1 MIQASR
7 TAVGVCLALG
17 LGACAAQVPGPTP
30 AAVPAITASA
40 RQVEPA
46 DPLLIQEVRL
56 TETAGQRRVQFQF
69 SQPPHGIDYFPLRDP
84 SRLVIDVQGPIAS
97 QPQVETYD
105 TLDQLVSA
113 VRISTYQGR
122 IRLVID
128 MESEEV
134 PPFSVDQRE
143 SVITAYLGHKQDV
156 SATPQM
162 SNTQVLMAAE
172 DTSADIP
179 GTPAPT
185 RQQPQPSQLPAD
197 AVSES
202 GQRSSALIARAE
214 VPEPAYTGTHISL
227 DFRNADI
234 HDVFRI
240 LADVSG
246 FNIIATDDVQARVT
260 LKLVEVPWDQALDV
274 LLQANGLEK
283 MQSGN
288 VVTVSTSQRLEQERT
303 ARLAAKQVE
312 QQLADLE
319 TVYLTIN
326 YVKATEVV
334 ELISHEADS
343 DGGGVALMSPRGTI
357 AADSTSNV
365 LILRDTPEHIV
376 AVQELIKNI
385 DIQTPQVIIESYIV
399 TASENLARDLG
410 IQWGSRYATGPASGN
425 PTGVNFPG
433 TLGVGG
439 VGALGT
445 GGVPFIADFPAA
457 LGAPALDLFL
467 GSLDGSQA
475 LNLRLSALETQGKA
489 RVISRPRVVTINN
502 TPAQI
507 RNRREVRVPIISG
520 NTVVGG
526 PGTTGGSDAFE
537 EFDVGITLEVVP
549 QISSDG
555 YILLEINAESSE
567 LATPSIPAG
576 AGFPQIP
583 DVLTRTASSNILIK
597 AGDTFVLGGILQDD
611 LRQDETGIP
620 YLRNLPGFGWLFRG
634 KNRSKTKDELLVFTT
649 PRLTAGVSPVG
660 LPTAQQLWEKRS
672 RRSGATASD
681 RLPPAAGTA
690 AEGVWREGGL
700 SERERGWDT
709 RRLDC

>member
-1 MIQASR
+1 MTMRQGWMIQAPR
-7 TAVGVCLALG
+7 TALGVCLALG
-17 LGACAAQVPGPTP
+17 LGACAAQVPSPTP
-30 AAVPAITASA
+30 APDPQAADVPAITASA

-97 QPQVETYD
+97 LPQVETYN

-156 SATPQM
+156 SAAPQT

-172 DTSADIP
+172 HDTPGAPASA
-179 GTPAPT
+179 
-185 RQQPQPSQLPAD
+185 RQQPQTSQLPAD
-197 AVSES
+197 AAPES
-202 GQRSSALIARAE
+202 GQRSSAPIARAE
-214 VPEPAYTGTHISL
+214 VPEPSYTGTHISL

-283 MQSGN
+283 IQSGN

-334 ELISHEADS
+334 ELISHEAAS

-410 IQWGSRYATGPASGN
+410 IQWGSRYTTGPASGN

-433 TLGVGG
+433 TLGVAG
-439 VGALGT
+439 VGTPGT

-634 KNRSKTKDELLVFTT
+634 RNRSKTKDELLVFTT

-672 RRSGATASD
+672 HRPDATASD

-690 AEGVWREGGL
+690 AEGV
-700 SERERGWDT
+700 
-709 RRLDC
+709 

>member
-1 MIQASR
+1 MIQAPR

-17 LGACAAQVPGPTP
+17 LGACAAQVSGPTP
-30 AAVPAITASA
+30 APVPAVTATASA
-40 RQVEPA
+40 RQAEPA

-97 QPQVETYD
+97 LPQVETYD

-143 SVITAYLGHKQDV
+143 SVITAYLGHKQDM
-156 SATPQM
+156 SAAPQM

-172 DTSADIP
+172 HDTP
-179 GTPAPT
+179 GAPALA
-185 RQQPQPSQLPAD
+185 RQQPQTSQLPAD
-197 AVSES
+197 AGPES
-202 GQRSSALIARAE
+202 GQSEPAPIARAE
-214 VPEPAYTGTHISL
+214 VLEPAYTGTHISL

-246 FNIIATDDVQARVT
+246 FNIIATEDVQARVT

-283 MQSGN
+283 IQSGN
-288 VVTVSTSQRLEQERT
+288 VVTVSTSQRLEQERS

-334 ELISHEADS
+334 ELISHEAAS

-410 IQWGSRYATGPASGN
+410 IQWGSRYTTGPASGN
-425 PTGVNFPG
+425 PTGGVNFPG

-439 VGALGT
+439 VGTPGT

-649 PRLTAGVSPVG
+649 PRLTAGMSTAG
-660 LPTAQQLWEKRS
+660 LPTAQQLWQKRS
-672 RRSGATASD
+672 QRPGATASD
-681 RLPPAAGTA
+681 RLPPAVGTA
-690 AEGVWREGGL
+690 AEGV
-700 SERERGWDT
+700 
-709 RRLDC
+709 

>member
-1 MIQASR
+1 MIQVPR
-7 TAVGVCLALG
+7 TALGVCLALG
-17 LGACAAQVPGPTP
+17 LGACAAQVPSPTP
-30 AAVPAITASA
+30 APDPQAADVPAITASA

-97 QPQVETYD
+97 QPQVETYN

-156 SATPQM
+156 SAAPQT

-172 DTSADIP
+172 HDTPGAPASA
-179 GTPAPT
+179 
-185 RQQPQPSQLPAD
+185 RQQPQTSQLPAD
-197 AVSES
+197 AVPES
-202 GQRSSALIARAE
+202 GQRSSAPITRAE
-214 VPEPAYTGTHISL
+214 VPEPSYTGTHISL

-283 MQSGN
+283 IQSGN

-334 ELISHEADS
+334 ELISHEAAS

-410 IQWGSRYATGPASGN
+410 IQWGSRYTTGPASGN

-439 VGALGT
+439 VGTPGT
-445 GGVPFIADFPAA
+445 GGVPFIADFPSA

-634 KNRSKTKDELLVFTT
+634 RNRSKTKDELLVFTT

-672 RRSGATASD
+672 HRRPDATASD

-690 AEGVWREGGL
+690 AEGV
-700 SERERGWDT
+700 
-709 RRLDC
+709 

>member
-1 MIQASR
+1 MIQAPR
-7 TAVGVCLALG
+7 TALGVCLALG
-17 LGACAAQVPGPTP
+17 LGACAAQVSSPTP
-30 AAVPAITASA
+30 APAPQAADVPAITASA
-40 RQVEPA
+40 RQVEQVEPA

-97 QPQVETYD
+97 RPQAETYT

-156 SATPQM
+156 SAAPQT

-172 DTSADIP
+172 HDTPGAPASA
-179 GTPAPT
+179 
-185 RQQPQPSQLPAD
+185 RQQPQTSQLPAD
-197 AVSES
+197 AAPES
-202 GQRSSALIARAE
+202 GQRSSAPIARAE
-214 VPEPAYTGTHISL
+214 VPEPSYTGTHISL

-283 MQSGN
+283 IQSGN

-334 ELISHEADS
+334 ELISHEAAS

-410 IQWGSRYATGPASGN
+410 IQWGSRYTTGPASGN

-439 VGALGT
+439 VGTPGT

-634 KNRSKTKDELLVFTT
+634 RNRSKTKDELLVFTT

-672 RRSGATASD
+672 HRPDATASD

-690 AEGVWREGGL
+690 AEGV
-700 SERERGWDT
+700 
-709 RRLDC
+709 

>member
-1 MIQASR
+1 ML
-7 TAVGVCLALG
+7 CLALG
-17 LGACAAQVPGPTP
+17 LGACATQAPSLTP
-30 AAVPAITASA
+30 ATVPQAASVPSLATSA
-40 RQVEPA
+40 RPVEPA

-84 SRLVIDVQGPIAS
+84 SRLVIDVKGPIAS
-97 QPQVETYD
+97 LPQVETYN

-113 VRISTYQGR
+113 VRIGTYQGR

-134 PPFSVDQRE
+134 PPFSVDQHE
-143 SVITAYLGHKQDV
+143 SVITAYLGHKQDM
-156 SATPQM
+156 SATPQA

-172 DTSADIP
+172 ETSAETP
-179 GTPAPT
+179 GAPAQA
-185 RQQPQPSQLPAD
+185 RQQPRTSQLSAD
-197 AVSES
+197 TEPES
-202 GQRSSALIARAE
+202 GQSGPTPIARAE
-214 VPEPAYTGTHISL
+214 TPEPAYTGTQVSL

-234 HDVFRI
+234 HDVFRM
-240 LADVSG
+240 LADVSS

-283 MQSGN
+283 TQSGN
-288 VVTVSTSQRLEQERT
+288 VVTVSTSQRLEQERN
-303 ARLAAKQVE
+303 ARLAAKQME

-334 ELISHEADS
+334 ELITHEAAS
-343 DGGGVALMSPRGTI
+343 NGGGVALLSPRGTI

-365 LILRDTPEHIV
+365 LILRDAPAHIA
-376 AVQELIKNI
+376 AVRELIKNI

-410 IQWGSRYATGPASGN
+410 IQWGSRYTTGPTSGD
-425 PTGVNFPG
+425 PAGVINFPG

-567 LATPSIPAG
+567 LVRASIPAG

-620 YLRNLPGFGWLFRG
+620 YLRNMPGFGWLFRG

-649 PRLTAGVSPVG
+649 PRLTAGVSTAG
-660 LPTAQQLWEKRS
+660 LPTAQQLWEERS
-672 RRSGATASD
+672 HRPTATAPG
-681 RLPPAAGTA
+681 RLPSTAGAAAG
-690 AEGVWREGGL
+690 V
-700 SERERGWDT
+700 
-709 RRLDC
+709 